1 MLIFFGLK
9 LRVEFEVHFRSTSGQ
24 FTKKKL
30 TLENI
35 FHASSPVT
43 YCERYV
49 GSTGP
54 ATAAVGVPAAVGNAA
69 GVGTASAVCI
79 AAGAV
84 GSGEVG
90 IAAAAGIAAA
100 DIAISDIF
108 Y

>member
-1 MLIFFGLK
+1 MLVFFGLK
-9 LRVEFEVHFRSTSGQ
+9 KKINLRFIFGRHLVSLR
-24 FTKKKL
+24 KKL

-43 YCERYV
+43 YCERSV